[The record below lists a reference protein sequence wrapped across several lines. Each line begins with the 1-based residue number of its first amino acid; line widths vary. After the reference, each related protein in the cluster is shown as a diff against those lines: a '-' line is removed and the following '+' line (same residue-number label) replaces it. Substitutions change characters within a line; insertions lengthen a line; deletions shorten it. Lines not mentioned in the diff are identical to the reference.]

1 MNLDRIVNGKPTMGE
16 QLMPSV
22 LFLVAVLFAG
32 LSVEVCSPS
41 EQPMTWHERY
51 VKDNC
56 ERCERDGNECCV
68 YIPEGP

>member
-1 MNLDRIVNGKPTMGE
+1 MIGDEMDPRAPAILCLAAGRVVG
-16 QLMPSV
+16 
-22 LFLVAVLFAG
+22 LV
-32 LSVEVCSPS
+32 VEVCSPR

-56 ERCERDGNECCV
+56 ERGERDGNEGCV

>member
-1 MNLDRIVNGKPTMGE
+1 MIGDEMDPLAPAI
-16 QLMPSV
+16 
-22 LFLVAVLFAG
+22 LFLAAVLFVG
-32 LSVEVCSPS
+32 LFVEVCSPR

>member
-1 MNLDRIVNGKPTMGE
+1 MIGDEMDPLAPAI
-16 QLMPSV
+16 LFLASV
-22 LFLVAVLFAG
+22 LFVGLF
-32 LSVEVCSPS
+32 VEVCSPR

-51 VKDNC
+51 VKDSC

>member
-41 EQPMTWHERY
+41 ERPMTWHERY
-51 VKDNC
+51 VTDNC

>member
-1 MNLDRIVNGKPTMGE
+1 MIGDEMDPLAPAI
-16 QLMPSV
+16 
-22 LFLVAVLFAG
+22 LFLAAVLSVG
-32 LSVEVCSPS
+32 RLVEVCSPR

-56 ERCERDGNECCV
+56 ERGERDGNECCV

>member
-16 QLMPSV
+16 QLLPSV

-41 EQPMTWHERY
+41 ERPMTWHERY